1 MLLHLNILEKR
12 MSNMT
17 HLSDIPVTPPVALP
31 VLVFLPATG
40 KASIFSTPI
49 SRYRLGIRDSIG
61 RERMA
66 SSFWRFW
73 AIALAIVGLLL
84 GSVWMK
90 LLSDCKNVIQA
101 KVGELV
107 AKSGRRIRE

>member
-1 MLLHLNILEKR
+1 
-12 MSNMT
+12 
-17 HLSDIPVTPPVALP
+17 
-31 VLVFLPATG
+31 
-40 KASIFSTPI
+40 
-49 SRYRLGIRDSIG
+49 
-61 RERMA
+61 MA

>member
-1 MLLHLNILEKR
+1 
-12 MSNMT
+12 
-17 HLSDIPVTPPVALP
+17 
-31 VLVFLPATG
+31 
-40 KASIFSTPI
+40 
-49 SRYRLGIRDSIG
+49 
-61 RERMA
+61 MA

-90 LLSDCKNVIQA
+90 LLSDCKNVNQA